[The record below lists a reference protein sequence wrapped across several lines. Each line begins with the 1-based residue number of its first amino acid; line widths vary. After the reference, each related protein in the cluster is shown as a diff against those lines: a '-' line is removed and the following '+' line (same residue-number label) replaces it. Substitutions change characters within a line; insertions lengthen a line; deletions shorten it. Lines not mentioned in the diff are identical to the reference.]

1 MGVNMKSN
9 KTYAVFGLGRY
20 GRAVA
25 GELVRNGMEVI
36 AVDND
41 QKTVDDAAAYLPV
54 CKCADVTDAEVISR
68 LGIGNIDT
76 VIISMAGNLEAS
88 VMAVTLCREAGVKTV
103 IAKCANEMHQKILL
117 RVGADQVLFP
127 ENESGIRLAKNLLS
141 SGFIDMISL
150 SKDVSM
156 VEIDVRKEWCGHNLI
171 ELNLRKKYGFNVVA
185 LMKGDAVNTNVNPEE
200 VLDADTT
207 LIVIAE
213 TSKLEKLK

>member
-1 MGVNMKSN
+1 MKAK

-20 GRAVA
+20 GIAVA
-25 GELVRNGMEVI
+25 KELVENGREVI

-41 QKTVDDAAAYLPV
+41 EKIVNDVAAYLPV

-76 VIISMAGNLEAS
+76 VIVCMANNLEAS
-88 VMAVTLCREAGVKTV
+88 VMAITLCKEAGVKTV
-103 IAKCANEMHQKILL
+103 IAKCANEMQQKILL
-117 RVGADQVLFP
+117 RVGADQVVFP

-156 VEIDVRKEWCGHNLI
+156 VEIDIKDEWCGKNLI
-171 ELNLRKKYGFNVVA
+171 ELNLRKKYGFNIVA
-185 LMKGDAVNTNVNPEE
+185 IKRGNKVNVNINPEQ
-200 VLDADTT
+200 VLDAESS
-207 LIVIAE
+207 LIVIAN
-213 TSKLEKLK
+213 TSKLRKLK

>member
-1 MGVNMKSN
+1 MKAK

-20 GRAVA
+20 GIAVA
-25 GELVRNGMEVI
+25 KELVENGREVI

-41 QKTVDDAAAYLPV
+41 EKIVNDVAAYLPV

-76 VIISMAGNLEAS
+76 VIVCMASNLEAS
-88 VMAVTLCREAGVKTV
+88 VMAITLCKEAGVRTV
-103 IAKCANEMHQKILL
+103 IAKCSNEMQQKILL
-117 RVGADQVLFP
+117 RVGADQVVFP

-156 VEIDVRKEWCGHNLI
+156 VEIDIKDEWCGKNLI
-171 ELNLRKKYGFNVVA
+171 ELNLRKKYGFNIVA
-185 LMKGDAVNTNVNPEE
+185 IKKGETVNVNINPEQA
-200 VLDADTT
+200 LDAESS
-207 LIVIAE
+207 LIVIAN
-213 TSKLEKLK
+213 TAKLGKLK